1 MYRIFVEVRTITYEY
16 LEKIKKLF
24 EDKGWDWKS
33 ELYDRFCNRM
43 DVWNNDEERDFFL
56 ELSERFLWVRL
67 EEYTMCIE
75 YVLEKILS
83 REINDQQKNVCL
95 LPLKLISELKHEKS
109 GDIVAYILRG
119 GECSNIFSKYKKHKD
134 IFSSIVFCLN
144 RVSSSSDK
152 IVLIDDFI
160 GSGDTA
166 IAVIDELV
174 ASKRILIEQIV
185 VAVIVIME
193 EAYERL
199 VDKGVR
205 VVSWRKAS
213 KGIHGFYA
221 GDELNKKLCM
231 IKSMT
236 EIIKGK
242 KSFSSPLGYSCTE
255 ALVSMYRTPNNTLP
269 IFWAK
274 KGKAKEGEGPFLR

>member
-16 LEKIKKLF
+16 LEKTKRLF
-24 EDKGWDWKS
+24 EDNGWDWKS

-43 DVWNNDEERDFFL
+43 DVWSNDEERDFFL
-56 ELSERFLWVRL
+56 ELSKRFLWVRL
-67 EEYTMCIE
+67 EEYPTCVK

-83 REINDQQKNVCL
+83 KEISEEQKSVCL
-95 LPLKLISELKHEKS
+95 LPLKSISELKHEKS
-109 GDIVAYILRG
+109 GDIVAYMLHG
-119 GECSNIFSKYKKHKD
+119 GECSNIFSKYKKHKY
-134 IFSSIVFCLN
+134 IYSSIVFCLN
-144 RVSSSSDK
+144 KVSSSSEK

-174 ASKRILIEQIV
+174 ASKKILTEQIV

-199 VDKGVR
+199 ADKGVR
-205 VVSWRKAS
+205 VVFKHKAT

-221 GDELNKKLCM
+221 GDELNEKLCM

-236 EIIKGK
+236 DMIKGK
-242 KSFSSPLGYSCTE
+242 KRFSSPLGYNCSE
-255 ALVSMYRTPNNTLP
+255 SLVSMYRTPNNTLP

-274 KGKAKEGEGPFLR
+274 KGKTKDGEGPFSR